1 MSPVMFKAGRKLK
14 NVAWKKNS
22 RTVPENWHRKIGTGK
37 LAQENWHRK
46 IGIGKLAPEN
56 WHRKIGTGKL
66 AQENGREAPCKL
78 GINKFIVKI

>member
-1 MSPVMFKAGRKLK
+1 MLG
-14 NVAWKKNS
+14 KKI
-22 RTVPENWHRKIGTGK
+22 PEQFPKIGT
-37 LAQENWHRK
+37 
-46 IGIGKLAPEN
+46 GKLAPEN